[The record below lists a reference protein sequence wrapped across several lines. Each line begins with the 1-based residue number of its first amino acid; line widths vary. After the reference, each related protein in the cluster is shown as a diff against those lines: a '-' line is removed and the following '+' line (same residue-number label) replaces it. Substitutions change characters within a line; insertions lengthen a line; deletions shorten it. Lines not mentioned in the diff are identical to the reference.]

1 LCHHERYRG
10 AGTVEFIVDADSLE
24 FFFLEMNTRIQVEHP
39 VTEMNTG
46 LDIVAMQIELARD
59 TLPAMSQS
67 DIRHDGHAV
76 ECRIYAENPDRSF
89 MPSPGRLDVYRLP
102 AQSENLRVDTGFRQ
116 GDEITPFYDP
126 MIAKVIC
133 HAATR
138 DAAIDEMTRAVDS
151 IEIKGVKSNAAFL
164 GRVLRHDAFQAGRV
178 STGFIENFAS
188 DLLS

>member
-1 LCHHERYRG
+1 
-10 AGTVEFIVDADSLE
+10 
-24 FFFLEMNTRIQVEHP
+24 
-39 VTEMNTG
+39 MNTG